1 MMHPR
6 SLAAL
11 TLLAALLS
19 AAAPACS
26 AKDAAAPSAGT
37 YTISFPS
44 TAAAVAAD
52 SVKVFVFD
60 AADGGAQLC
69 PTLVIARRSNQALP
83 TALVEAPAVSPCDL
97 AAGKG
102 AVTISYGTR
111 AVLAVAQKGPSDF
124 LIGCAIQ
131 NIGEGSTQVPV
142 QLALAATTVDVP
154 STTCGTLGDHCAGR
168 CQ

>member
-1 MMHPR
+1 MTPTTR
-6 SLAAL
+6 FA
-11 TLLAALLS
+11 TLLGFASLTFAAVV
-19 AAAPACS
+19 ACS

-44 TAAAVAAD
+44 TAAAIAAD
-52 SVKVFVFD
+52 SVKVYVFD

-69 PTLVIARRSNQALP
+69 PSLVIARRSKQALP
-83 TALVEAPAVSPCDL
+83 TALVEGASVSPCDL

-102 AVTISYGTR
+102 QVTISYGTR
-111 AVLAVAQKGPSDF
+111 AVLAVAQKGANDF

-154 STTCGTLGDHCAGR
+154 ATTCGTLGDHCAGR